1 MKITQCVAASERGE
15 IAIYTL
21 TNAAGASVKLSAL
34 GAGILSV
41 VVPDREGN
49 MADVALGYADAAQY
63 ISDGPCMGKI
73 PGRYANRIA
82 GGKFT
87 LDGVDYQL
95 EINNG
100 PNALHGGSEGFYNKI
115 WDSEA
120 TAQGVVFTLVSPD
133 GDAGSHGEG

>member
-49 MADVALGYADAAQY
+49 MADVA
-63 ISDGPCMGKI
+63 
-73 PGRYANRIA
+73 
-82 GGKFT
+82 
-87 LDGVDYQL
+87 
-95 EINNG
+95 
-100 PNALHGGSEGFYNKI
+100 
-115 WDSEA
+115 
-120 TAQGVVFTLVSPD
+120 
-133 GDAGSHGEG
+133 